1 MLPCV
6 GDAVFSRFRT
16 VPRKN
21 QPRPSDECCLLFTL
35 VPVLLSTCGVSIS
48 LRNCWLTHG
57 HYWKAFIWAERLNI
71 KLNFLLQAELFFF
84 FSFSWFFFPCIILL
98 DVIVCAGI
106 WSCQW
111 EYSGSHFLESC
122 LFLLLSVL
130 SSRPVSLQASPHST
144 PSSFHPASPPPC
156 NHAFSSL
163 FLFAHIPQCVLSE
176 SSSVSTVGLSAGYKA
191 LKAEECVIH

>member
-130 SSRPVSLQASPHST
+130 SSRPVSLQASPTQPHLLSILHLPLPVT
-144 PSSFHPASPPPC
+144 MLSLLSSFSLIFHNVCSLNLLLSPLLGCLQAIKP
-156 NHAFSSL
+156 L
-163 FLFAHIPQCVLSE
+163 KLR
-176 SSSVSTVGLSAGYKA
+176 SV
-191 LKAEECVIH
+191 